1 MNVTFCNDGDPEFYI
16 VILSTFKSLE
26 VQELSDKHIAIIGA
40 GIGGMTAAVTLAK
53 KGVKVSIF
61 EQAQELSE
69 VGAGLTITPN
79 ATKGLMYL
87 GLEKQMKEVGMAH
100 RKQGVRHFET
110 GEMIVPLERG
120 EKMLEKYGAY
130 QFQAHRADV
139 HNVLIDELKLHKSNT
154 IYTDHELIDL
164 NEKNNSVEL
173 VFSNNETHEVDFVI
187 GADGNRSVVRKII
200 LGDDDPKFAGY
211 VAWRGLVPVELLGED
226 DFDECGSSAFIAPGR
241 VFARYLVRNGELY
254 NYVAFLATDEWA
266 EEGWAI
272 PSKVDIVMDIFSDY
286 NQQVKNIIAA
296 TPAEDLFKW
305 GIFAREPV
313 SKWSTKNITLLG
325 DAAHPL
331 EPFMGQGASLA
342 IEDGVVLGRI
352 IEDSDS
358 SDEIVSRYES
368 ARVERAHFVTEHSKR
383 AGARFT
389 GVDPEKYTK
398 EEHKN
403 EEELGLFNY
412 HPGDVIV

>member
-1 MNVTFCNDGDPEFYI
+1 
-16 VILSTFKSLE
+16 
-26 VQELSDKHIAIIGA
+26 
-40 GIGGMTAAVTLAK
+40 MTAAVTLAK

-61 EQAQELSE
+61 EQAPELSE

-100 RKQGVRHFET
+100 KQQGVRHFET

-139 HNVLIDELKLHKSNT
+139 HDVLIDELKLHNSNT
-154 IYTDHELIDL
+154 IYTNHELIDL

-173 VFSNNETHEVDFVI
+173 VFSNNETYEVDFVI
-187 GADGNRSVVRKII
+187 GADGNRSAVRKII
-200 LGDDDPKFAGY
+200 LGDDDPQFAGY

-296 TPAEDLFKW
+296 TPANDLFKW

-352 IEDSDS
+352 IEDSES
-358 SDEIVSRYES
+358 SDEIVSRYEA
-368 ARVERAHFVTEHSKR
+368 ARIERAHFVTEHSKR

-389 GVDPEKYTK
+389 GIDPEKYTK

>member
-1 MNVTFCNDGDPEFYI
+1 M
-16 VILSTFKSLE
+16 
-26 VQELSDKHIAIIGA
+26 SDKHIAIIGA

-53 KGVKVSIF
+53 KGIKVSIF
-61 EQAQELSE
+61 EQAPELSE

-100 RKQGVRHFET
+100 SQQGVRHFET

-130 QFQAHRADV
+130 QLQAHRADV
-139 HNVLIDELKLHKSNT
+139 HNVLIDELKLHESNT
-154 IYTDHELIDL
+154 IYTNHELIDL

-173 VFSNNETHEVDFVI
+173 VFSNNETYEVDFVI
-187 GADGNRSVVRKII
+187 GADGNRSAVRKII
-200 LGDDDPKFAGY
+200 LGDDDPQFAGY
-211 VAWRGLVPVELLGED
+211 VAWRGLVPTELLDED

-241 VFARYLVRNGELY
+241 VFARYLVRNGKLY

-296 TPAEDLFKW
+296 TPANDLFKW

-352 IEDSDS
+352 IEDSES
-358 SDEIVSRYES
+358 SDEIVSRYEA
-368 ARVERAHFVTEHSKR
+368 ARIERAHFVTEHSKR

-389 GVDPEKYTK
+389 GIDPEKYTK

>member
-1 MNVTFCNDGDPEFYI
+1 M
-16 VILSTFKSLE
+16 
-26 VQELSDKHIAIIGA
+26 SDKHIAIIGA

-61 EQAQELSE
+61 EQAPELSE

-100 RKQGVRHFET
+100 AQQGVRHFET

-130 QFQAHRADV
+130 QLQAHRADV
-139 HNVLIDELKLHKSNT
+139 HNVLIDELKLHNSNT

-200 LGDDDPKFAGY
+200 LGDDDPQFAGY

-241 VFARYLVRNGELY
+241 VFARYLVRNAELY

-272 PSKVDIVMDIFSDY
+272 PSTVDIVMDIFSDY

-296 TPAEDLFKW
+296 TPAKDLFKW

-352 IEDSDS
+352 IKDSDS

-368 ARVERAHFVTEHSKR
+368 ARIERAHFVTEHSKR

-389 GVDPEKYTK
+389 GIDPEKYTK